1 MRIAWS
7 TDLLLAEGTARVDC
21 LAVTSNT
28 TAIDYTVKVAN
39 ALGIKFVA

>member
-1 MRIAWS
+1 M
-7 TDLLLAEGTARVDC
+7 LLAEGTTRVDC

-28 TAIDYTVKVAN
+28 TAVDYTVKVAD